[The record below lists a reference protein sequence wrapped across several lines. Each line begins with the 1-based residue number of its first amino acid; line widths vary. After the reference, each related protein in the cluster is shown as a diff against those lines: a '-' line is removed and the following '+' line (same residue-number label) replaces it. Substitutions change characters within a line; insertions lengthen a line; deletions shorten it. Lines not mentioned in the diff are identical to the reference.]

1 MLPNEGVHE
10 TLHLPSGSKN
20 ATEQKACRSVTTL
33 PLSKFDL
40 RSHSESPDI
49 ESLKVWDPRDLE
61 QMSTKPVTHLL
72 SELDSLPAPA
82 GQASKKFHQRRPP
95 AMQPQ
100 GNRQGNRIES
110 HCNASQTQPGL
121 HPESIRIKNPKRTLS
136 STKVI
141 QNGFPRLQ
149 LTVTAQLC
157 LAGKRCKRCLGLW
170 RRCSAWSQR
179 RNRLSAAMASVPR
192 KSTFRGKG
200 DQTEIRRT
208 VS

>member
-10 TLHLPSGSKN
+10 TLHLPSGSKD

-49 ESLKVWDPRDLE
+49 ESLKVWDPRDLA
-61 QMSTKPVTHLL
+61 QMSTKPVRHVTHLL

-110 HCNASQTQPGL
+110 QCIPDPTRTTPRVYQNQE
-121 HPESIRIKNPKRTLS
+121 PEKNSLEYKS
-136 STKVI
+136 DSE
-141 QNGFPRLQ
+141 
-149 LTVTAQLC
+149 
-157 LAGKRCKRCLGLW
+157 
-170 RRCSAWSQR
+170 
-179 RNRLSAAMASVPR
+179 RLSKASADSHSTAVPGRQAMQKMSWPLE
-192 KSTFRGKG
+192 KM
-200 DQTEIRRT
+200 
-208 VS
+208 